1 MQTKVFLS
9 TFIVLNNSCQ
19 LTKLM
24 ESTISVADIYR
35 WSIIVN
41 FLAIY
46 NSRQFEMNNHHHQ
59 HHTNDDMLSLCC
71 AGLFHVTKDIQQMQR
86 CWSSWLS
93 SWLCEWFPWW
103 SSWRRS
109 CYENNHSSVLNL
121 EPQTLVVDTVDKS
134 QYIFINKIYILIFLS
149 MVSFQPL
156 TTVVDLQK
164 EREPGRRGTQTK
176 YGRSEVLR
184 IVSQELCK

>member
-1 MQTKVFLS
+1 MMMINHNDSDHVVTR
-9 TFIVLNNSCQ
+9 IVM
-19 LTKLM
+19 K
-24 ESTISVADIYR
+24 
-35 WSIIVN
+35 IIILIKC
-41 FLAIY
+41 FKF
-46 NSRQFEMNNHHHQ
+46 R
-59 HHTNDDMLSLCC
+59 
-71 AGLFHVTKDIQQMQR
+71 
-86 CWSSWLS
+86 
-93 SWLCEWFPWW
+93 
-103 SSWRRS
+103 
-109 CYENNHSSVLNL
+109 
-121 EPQTLVVDTVDKS
+121 VDTVDKS